1 MSINQA
7 WVLNRKTKGYLESL
21 GDTWLNCGAESFG
34 FRINDRTVYCIKS
47 EHHRPGL
54 NMNPQPNGGTS
65 IPVGHFIKNE
75 RQVAQSVSI
84 SSRVRLGDSQTGALF
99 VDGLDGPFYQK
110 RLDLDASFFG
120 ETSQLQ
126 KDVDTISTELVE
138 KQDQLVTLYQ
148 LSQTMRRH
156 LEIQPL
162 FSSLIVTLQSLF
174 HSEGLFT
181 LVSSGGL
188 SPIVSAYPDNTLLDG
203 NIIRE
208 LQAMHLDKESA
219 IFNETNFEKIQNLL
233 FLPLDVKDPFQA
245 SFVFVNKLDGRFV
258 TQDLKLA
265 QLIGEQISA
274 QFEYVQLHQEL
285 LTKAKLQA
293 EADMAKNV
301 QMQLLPTTPPNIPGL
316 DLFAQSKPASQVGG
330 DFYVFIPDATI
341 PLFVLGDVSGKGMPA
356 ALLMTMLRSSF
367 QSAARVSKLQ
377 ENITTEVLN
386 DANRSMYGDFTSVEM
401 FATAIVA
408 AFDLETRELSYSN
421 AGHSPVIYCPAGGKP
436 EILPANGPAMGVVD
450 MDVAGQDSIILNP
463 DDIFVICT
471 DGFVE
476 VWNEAGEMYGY
487 DRLLDLVSSIRHF
500 SAMEIAIEMYM
511 AIEEFAGPR
520 EQDDDQTLIVTKGV
534 DHGS

>member
-1 MSINQA
+1 MSPNQS
-7 WVLNRKTKGYLESL
+7 WVLNRKTKVYLETL
-21 GDTWLNCGAESFG
+21 GESWINAGAQSFG
-34 FRINDRTVYCIKS
+34 FRINDRTVYCIRS
-47 EHHRPGL
+47 EHFRPTEKSPDDIQSSGKI
-54 NMNPQPNGGTS
+54 QINGGTAFA
-65 IPVGHFIKNE
+65 PPLE
-75 RQVAQSVSI
+75 SI

-99 VDGLDGPFYQK
+99 VDGLEGPTFQK
-110 RLDLDASFFG
+110 RLDLDASFLG
-120 ETSQLQ
+120 DTSQLQ
-126 KDVDTISTELVE
+126 KDVDSISSDLLE

-174 HSEGLFT
+174 QSEGLFT

-203 NIIRE
+203 NIIRA
-208 LQAMHLDKESA
+208 LQEMHKQEESG
-219 IFNETNFEKIQNLL
+219 IFNNTEFEKIQNLL
-233 FLPLDVKDPFQA
+233 FLPLHVKDPFQA
-245 SFVFVNKLDGRFV
+245 SFVFVNKLEGPFL
-258 TQDLKLA
+258 TPDLKLA

-301 QMQLLPTTPPNIPGL
+301 QMQLLPTTPPSIPGL

-330 DFYVFIPDATI
+330 DFYVFIPDATV

-367 QSAARVSKLQ
+367 QSAAR
-377 ENITTEVLN
+377 ITKDQDRITVDVLN
-386 DANRSMYGDFTSVEM
+386 DANNSMYGDFTTVEM
-401 FATAIVA
+401 FATSIVA
-408 AFDLETRELSYSN
+408 AFDLKTRRLSYSN
-421 AGHSPVIYCPAGGKP
+421 AGHSPVIYCPVGSEP

-450 MDVAGQDSIILNP
+450 MDVAGLDTITLNP
-463 DDIFVICT
+463 DDVFIICT

-476 VWNEAGEMYGY
+476 AWNEDGEMYGY
-487 DRLLDLVSSIRHF
+487 DRLLNLVASIRHY

-511 AIEEFAGPR
+511 AIEEFSGTR

-534 DHGS
+534 DHGSK